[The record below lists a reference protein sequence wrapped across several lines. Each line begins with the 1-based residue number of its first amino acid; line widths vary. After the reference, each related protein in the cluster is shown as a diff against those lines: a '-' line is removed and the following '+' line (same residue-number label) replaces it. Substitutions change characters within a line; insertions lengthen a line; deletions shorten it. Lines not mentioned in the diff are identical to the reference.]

1 MNRFSNYV
9 IKYSLNYSLKMF
21 FLSFFQIGG
30 KFKSLFGE
38 AFYRMVVID
47 FYPSLRSLIVRS
59 AILIDPDPEN
69 LYHATNIWFSIYGYI
84 NLGTFPLMPINIYL
98 IGKSIRYLKYEC
110 AYYVRKRRTFTF
122 KSTLKWPLFRY
133 LRI

>member
-1 MNRFSNYV
+1 
-9 IKYSLNYSLKMF
+9 MF

-38 AFYRMVVID
+38 AFYRMVVIE

-98 IGKSIRYLKYEC
+98 IGEHE
-110 AYYVRKRRTFTF
+110 
-122 KSTLKWPLFRY
+122 
-133 LRI
+133 

>member
-1 MNRFSNYV
+1 
-9 IKYSLNYSLKMF
+9 MF

-69 LYHATNIWFSIYGYI
+69 LYHATNVWFSIYGYI

-98 IGKSIRYLKYEC
+98 IGKSIWTMNVPILRKHWFSK
-110 AYYVRKRRTFTF
+110 RKRRTFTTMI
-122 KSTLKWPLFRY
+122 KSTLK
-133 LRI
+133 

>member
-1 MNRFSNYV
+1 
-9 IKYSLNYSLKMF
+9 MF

-38 AFYRMVVID
+38 AFYRMVVIE
-47 FYPSLRSLIVRS
+47 FYPSLRSIIVRS

-98 IGKSIRYLKYEC
+98 IGEYEFKFFTIPIQ
-110 AYYVRKRRTFTF
+110 YVIVLRKQKF
-122 KSTLKWPLFRY
+122 LIAVL
-133 LRI
+133 